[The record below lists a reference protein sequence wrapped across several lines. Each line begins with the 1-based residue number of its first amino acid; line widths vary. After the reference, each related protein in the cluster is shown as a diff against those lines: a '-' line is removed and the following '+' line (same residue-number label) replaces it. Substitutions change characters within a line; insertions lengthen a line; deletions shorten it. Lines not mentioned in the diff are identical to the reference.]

1 MTKSDYFTLIVSHMV
16 NQGIEDSDQF
26 MEFVTFI
33 LPMMTIEDLA
43 EQLATLEAVV
53 AWKQQS

>member
-53 AWKQQS
+53 A